1 MQIEIQN
8 MIDFAPFP
16 LSIFNSDGKLIT
28 ANSHW
33 LSIFDI
39 KIKSEYKFDHLDFL
53 KNYGIN
59 FDFKKLLKKNE
70 TSKSNPV
77 HFELLP
83 DKRSGKI
90 RNRFY
95 SFHINNITDSEK
107 KKYLIVIALD
117 VTDEISRAE
126 INNEL
131 NNMMQS
137 SASILTVLENE
148 RKRIAKDLHDSIGQK
163 LVVAKLN
170 LEYVQKQSDE
180 KIEEIE
186 KTKQHIQQI
195 SKDIKMIIHNLHPV
209 VIDKYSLTDALNNL
223 VQNFNIE
230 SDTRTTIQFF
240 GKYLNENKNINLN
253 IYRILQEALNNIHK
267 HSAADKV
274 NIQLHFSEET
284 ITGLIEDNGKGF
296 DENILSQ
303 NNSRFTGYGVL
314 SMQERTRACGGDFSI
329 ESKPGIGTKVIFHIP
344 IKGL

>member
-16 LSIFNSDGKLIT
+16 LSIFDSKGTLIK

-33 LSIFDI
+33 ISIFDI
-39 KIKSEYKFDHLDFL
+39 KIKTEYKFDHLDFL

-59 FDFKKLLKKNE
+59 VNFKKLLRKNE
-70 TSKSNPV
+70 TSKSLPV
-77 HFELLP
+77 PFEYIP
-83 DKRSGKI
+83 DKRSGKF
-90 RNRFY
+90 RNHFY
-95 SFHINNITDSEK
+95 TFHINNISDSK
-107 KKYLIVIALD
+107 DKKYLIIMALD
-117 VTDEISRAE
+117 VTDELNRVE
-126 INNEL
+126 LNNEL
-131 NNMMQS
+131 NNLAQN

-170 LEYVQKQSDE
+170 LEYFQKQNDE

-186 KTKQHIQQI
+186 KTKQHIQEI
-195 SKDIKMIIHNLHPV
+195 SKDIKLIIHNLHPV
-209 VIDKYSLTDALNNL
+209 IIDKYNLTDALNNL

-240 GKYLNENKNINLN
+240 GKYSNEDKNINLN
-253 IYRILQEALNNIHK
+253 IYRILQEALNNILK
-267 HSAADKV
+267 HSEADRV

-296 DENILSQ
+296 NEDILRHDKNRLSSYGILSM
-303 NNSRFTGYGVL
+303 R
-314 SMQERTRACGGDFSI
+314 ERARACGGDFTI
-329 ESKPGIGTKVIFHIP
+329 ESIPSEGTKIIFHIP
-344 IKGL
+344 LRGS